1 MAKNQKLKTIHIS
14 VFSADLKLIGFQN
27 RRELHL
33 SCGLINI
40 ARGNCSVLLRPESND
55 IKGEIFISSERPVMN
70 AELSVPPILFD
81 QVQTSLKN
89 NVGRP
94 LQLIILLDRGLMVDN
109 QGVLTIDDSISA
121 KIKDLSW
128 ILPVR

>member
-1 MAKNQKLKTIHIS
+1 MPKNQTLKTIQIS

-40 ARGNCSVLLRPESND
+40 ARGNCNVLLRPESND

-81 QVQTSLKN
+81 QVQASLKN

>member
-14 VFSADLKLIGFQN
+14 VFSADLKLIGFQT

-40 ARGNCSVLLRPESND
+40 ARGNCNILLRPESND
-55 IKGEIFISSERPVMN
+55 IKGEIFISSERPVMS

-81 QVQTSLKN
+81 QVQSSLKN

-109 QGVLTIDDSISA
+109 QGVLTITDSISA

>member
-27 RRELHL
+27 RRALHL

-40 ARGNCSVLLRPESND
+40 ARGNCNVLLRPESND
-55 IKGEIFISSERPVMN
+55 IKGEILISSERPVMN

>member
-81 QVQTSLKN
+81 QVQASLKN

>member
-40 ARGNCSVLLRPESND
+40 ARGNCNVLLRPESND

-109 QGVLTIDDSISA
+109 QGVLTINDSISA

>member
-1 MAKNQKLKTIHIS
+1 MLKNQKLKTIHIS

-40 ARGNCSVLLRPESND
+40 ARGNCNVLLRPESND
-55 IKGEIFISSERPVMN
+55 ITGEIFISSERPVMN

-81 QVQTSLKN
+81 QVQSSLKN

-94 LQLIILLDRGLMVDN
+94 LQLIILLDRGLIVDN
-109 QGVLTIDDSISA
+109 QGVLTINDSISA

>member
-1 MAKNQKLKTIHIS
+1 MGKNQKLKTIHIS

-40 ARGNCSVLLRPESND
+40 ARGNCNILLRPESND

-81 QVQTSLKN
+81 QVQSSLKN

-109 QGVLTIDDSISA
+109 QGVLTITDSISA

>member
-1 MAKNQKLKTIHIS
+1 MLKNQKLKTIHIS

-40 ARGNCSVLLRPESND
+40 ARGNCNVLLRPESTD
-55 IKGEIFISSERPVMN
+55 VKGEIFISSERPVMN

-81 QVQTSLKN
+81 QVQSSLKS

-94 LQLIILLDRGLMVDN
+94 LQLVILLDRGLMVDN
-109 QGVLTIDDSISA
+109 QGVLTINDSIRA

>member
-40 ARGNCSVLLRPESND
+40 ARGNCNILLTPESND

-81 QVQTSLKN
+81 QVQSSLKN

-94 LQLIILLDRGLMVDN
+94 LQLIILLDRGLLVDN
-109 QGVLTIDDSISA
+109 QGVLTITDSISA

>member
-40 ARGNCSVLLRPESND
+40 ARGNCNILLRPESND

-81 QVQTSLKN
+81 QVQSSLKN

-109 QGVLTIDDSISA
+109 QGVLTITDSISA

>member
-1 MAKNQKLKTIHIS
+1 MLKNQKLKTIHIS

-40 ARGNCSVLLRPESND
+40 ARGNCNVLLRPESND

-81 QVQTSLKN
+81 QVQSSLKN

-94 LQLIILLDRGLMVDN
+94 LQLVILLDRGLMVDN
-109 QGVLTIDDSISA
+109 QGVLTINDSISA

>member
-1 MAKNQKLKTIHIS
+1 MLKNQKLKTIHIS

-40 ARGNCSVLLRPESND
+40 ARGNCNILLRPESND

-70 AELSVPPILFD
+70 ADLSVPPILFD
-81 QVQTSLKN
+81 QVHSALKN
-89 NVGRP
+89 NVDRP
-94 LQLIILLDRGLMVDN
+94 LQLVLLLDKYLQIDN
-109 QGVLTIDDSISA
+109 HGVLTINDSIKA
-121 KIKDLSW
+121 KIQDISW
-128 ILPVR
+128 ILPIR

>member
-40 ARGNCSVLLRPESND
+40 ARGNCNVLLRPESND

-81 QVQTSLKN
+81 QVQASLKN

>member
-40 ARGNCSVLLRPESND
+40 ARGNCNVLLRPESND

-81 QVQTSLKN
+81 QVQNSLKN

-109 QGVLTIDDSISA
+109 QGVLTINNSISA

>member
-1 MAKNQKLKTIHIS
+1 MLKNQKLKTIHIS

-40 ARGNCSVLLRPESND
+40 ARGNCNVLLRPETND

-81 QVQTSLKN
+81 QVQSSLKN

-94 LQLIILLDRGLMVDN
+94 LQLIILLDRGLIVDN
-109 QGVLTIDDSISA
+109 QGVLTINDSISA

>member
-1 MAKNQKLKTIHIS
+1 MPKNQTLKTIQIS

-40 ARGNCSVLLRPESND
+40 ARGNCNVLLRPESND

-81 QVQTSLKN
+81 QVQNSLKN

-109 QGVLTIDDSISA
+109 QGVLTINDSISA

>member
-55 IKGEIFISSERPVMN
+55 IKGEIFISSERPIMN

>member
-1 MAKNQKLKTIHIS
+1 MPKNQTLKTIQIS

-40 ARGNCSVLLRPESND
+40 ARGNCNVLLRPESND

-81 QVQTSLKN
+81 QVQSSLKN

-94 LQLIILLDRGLMVDN
+94 LQLIMLLDRGLMVDN
-109 QGVLTIDDSISA
+109 QGVLTINDSISA

>member
-40 ARGNCSVLLRPESND
+40 ARGNCNILLRPESND
-55 IKGEIFISSERPVMN
+55 INGEIFISSERPVMN

-81 QVQTSLKN
+81 QVQSSLKN

-109 QGVLTIDDSISA
+109 QGVLTITDSISA

>member
-40 ARGNCSVLLRPESND
+40 ARGNCNVLLRPESND

>member
-1 MAKNQKLKTIHIS
+1 MLKNQKLKTIHIS

-40 ARGNCSVLLRPESND
+40 ARGNCNVLLRPESSD

-81 QVQTSLKN
+81 QVQNSLKN

-109 QGVLTIDDSISA
+109 QGVLTINNSISA

>member
-33 SCGLINI
+33 SCVLINI
-40 ARGNCSVLLRPESND
+40 ARGNCNILLRPESND
-55 IKGEIFISSERPVMN
+55 IKGEIFISSERPVMS

-81 QVQTSLKN
+81 QVQSSLKN

-109 QGVLTIDDSISA
+109 QGVLTITDSINA

>member
-40 ARGNCSVLLRPESND
+40 ARGNCNILLRPESND
-55 IKGEIFISSERPVMN
+55 IKGEIFISSERPVMS

-81 QVQTSLKN
+81 QVQSSLKN

-94 LQLIILLDRGLMVDN
+94 LQLIILLDRGLIVDN
-109 QGVLTIDDSISA
+109 QGVLTITDSISA

>member
-1 MAKNQKLKTIHIS
+1 MLKNQKLKTIHIS

-40 ARGNCSVLLRPESND
+40 ARGNCNILLRPESND
-55 IKGEIFISSERPVMN
+55 IKGEIFISSERPVMS

-81 QVQTSLKN
+81 QVQSSLKN

-109 QGVLTIDDSISA
+109 QGVLTITDSINA

>member
-27 RRELHL
+27 RRALHL

-55 IKGEIFISSERPVMN
+55 IKGEILISSERPVMN

>member
-1 MAKNQKLKTIHIS
+1 MLKNQKLKTIHIS

-40 ARGNCSVLLRPESND
+40 ARGNCNVLLRPESND
-55 IKGEIFISSERPVMN
+55 ITGEIFISSERPVMN

-81 QVQTSLKN
+81 QVQSSLRN

-94 LQLIILLDRGLMVDN
+94 LQLIILLDRGLIVDN
-109 QGVLTIDDSISA
+109 QGVLTIKDSISA

>member
-1 MAKNQKLKTIHIS
+1 MLKNQKLKTIHFS

-40 ARGNCSVLLRPESND
+40 ARGNCNVLLRPESND
-55 IKGEIFISSERPVMN
+55 ITGEIFISSERPVMN

-81 QVQTSLKN
+81 QVQSSLKN

-94 LQLIILLDRGLMVDN
+94 LQLIILLDRGLIVDN
-109 QGVLTIDDSISA
+109 QGVLTIKDSISA

>member
-1 MAKNQKLKTIHIS
+1 MQKNQKLKTIHIS

-40 ARGNCSVLLRPESND
+40 ARGNCNVLLRPETND

-81 QVQTSLKN
+81 QVQSSLKN

-94 LQLIILLDRGLMVDN
+94 LQLVILLDRGLMVDN
-109 QGVLTIDDSISA
+109 QGVLTINNSISA

>member
-1 MAKNQKLKTIHIS
+1 MPKNQTLKTIQIS
-14 VFSADLKLIGFQN
+14 VFSADLKLIGFQS

-40 ARGNCSVLLRPESND
+40 ARGNCNVLLRPESND

-81 QVQTSLKN
+81 QVQNSLKN

-109 QGVLTIDDSISA
+109 QGVLTINDSISA

>member
-1 MAKNQKLKTIHIS
+1 MPKNQTLKTIQIS

-40 ARGNCSVLLRPESND
+40 ARGNCNVLLRPESND

-81 QVQTSLKN
+81 QVQSSLKN

-109 QGVLTIDDSISA
+109 QGVLTINDSISA

>member
-1 MAKNQKLKTIHIS
+1 MLKNQKLKTIHIS

-40 ARGNCSVLLRPESND
+40 ARGNCNVLLRPESND
-55 IKGEIFISSERPVMN
+55 ITGEIFISSERPVMN

-81 QVQTSLKN
+81 QVQSSLKN

-109 QGVLTIDDSISA
+109 QGVLTITDSISA

>member
-40 ARGNCSVLLRPESND
+40 ARGNCNILLRPESND
-55 IKGEIFISSERPVMN
+55 IKGEIFISSERPVMS

-81 QVQTSLKN
+81 QVQSSLKN

-109 QGVLTIDDSISA
+109 QGVLTITDSINA

>member
-40 ARGNCSVLLRPESND
+40 ARGNCNVLLRPESND

-81 QVQTSLKN
+81 QVQSSLKN

-94 LQLIILLDRGLMVDN
+94 LQLVILLDRGLMVDN
-109 QGVLTIDDSISA
+109 QGVLTINDSISA

>member
-1 MAKNQKLKTIHIS
+1 MQKNQKLKTIHIS

-40 ARGNCSVLLRPESND
+40 ARGNCNVLLRPESND

-81 QVQTSLKN
+81 QVQSSLKN

-94 LQLIILLDRGLMVDN
+94 LQLVILLDRGLMVDN
-109 QGVLTIDDSISA
+109 QGVLTINDSISA

>member
-40 ARGNCSVLLRPESND
+40 ARGNCNVLLRPESND

-81 QVQTSLKN
+81 QVQSSLKN

-94 LQLIILLDRGLMVDN
+94 LQLIILLDRGLIVDN
-109 QGVLTIDDSISA
+109 QGVLTITDSISA

>member
-40 ARGNCSVLLRPESND
+40 ARGNCNILLRPESKD

-81 QVQTSLKN
+81 QVQSSLKN

-94 LQLIILLDRGLMVDN
+94 LQLIILLDRGLIVDN
-109 QGVLTIDDSISA
+109 QGVLTINDSISA

>member
-1 MAKNQKLKTIHIS
+1 MLKNQKLKTIHIS

-40 ARGNCSVLLRPESND
+40 ARGNCNVLLRPESND

-81 QVQTSLKN
+81 QVQSSLKN

-94 LQLIILLDRGLMVDN
+94 LQLVILLDRGLMVDN
-109 QGVLTIDDSISA
+109 QGVLTINDSISA
-121 KIKDLSW
+121 NIKDLSW